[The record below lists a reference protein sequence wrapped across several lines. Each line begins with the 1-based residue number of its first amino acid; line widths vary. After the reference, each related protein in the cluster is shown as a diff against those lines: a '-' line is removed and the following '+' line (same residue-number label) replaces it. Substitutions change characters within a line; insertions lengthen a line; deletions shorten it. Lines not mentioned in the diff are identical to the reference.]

1 MQHFSDLLS
10 SGELTAEE
18 LLPDIRAILT
28 RCGFHPELSQIREK
42 MDDIEYDEAAQIIN
56 RLLE

>member
-10 SGELTAEE
+10 NGELTAEE
-18 LLPDIRAILT
+18 MLPDIHAILT
-28 RCGFHPELSQIREK
+28 RCGFHAEWTQIREK
-42 MDDIEYDEAAQIIN
+42 MDEIEYDAAAHIIN